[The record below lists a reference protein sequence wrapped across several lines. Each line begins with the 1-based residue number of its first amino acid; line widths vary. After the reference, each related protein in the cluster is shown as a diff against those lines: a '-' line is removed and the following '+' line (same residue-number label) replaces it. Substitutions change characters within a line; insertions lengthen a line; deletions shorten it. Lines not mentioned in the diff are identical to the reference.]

1 MSKLTQSFTGNR
13 RRGFGGAPGAV
24 AAWGRSMLLAMS
36 LVLGGGLVLATSQS
50 WAEESV
56 QTPSEVNINE
66 ADAVTLAAA
75 LKGVGQSRA
84 QEIVRHRETYGPFAS
99 ADELTEVKGIGQ
111 ATLDM
116 NRHRIIL
123 K

>member
-1 MSKLTQSFTGNR
+1 MSKLTLSFSDNR
-13 RRGFGGAPGAV
+13 RRGIGGVRGAA
-24 AAWGRSMLLAMS
+24 AAWGRSILLAMS

-56 QTPSEVNINE
+56 QAPSEVNINK
-66 ADAVTLAAA
+66 ADAATLAAA
-75 LKGVGQSRA
+75 LKGVGHSRA